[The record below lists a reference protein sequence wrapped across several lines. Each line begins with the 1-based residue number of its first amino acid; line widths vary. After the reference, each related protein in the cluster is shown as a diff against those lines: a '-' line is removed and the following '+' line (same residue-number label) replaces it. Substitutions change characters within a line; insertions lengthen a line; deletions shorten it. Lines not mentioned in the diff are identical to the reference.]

1 MAYECATD
9 MCTDIA
15 TIVVHGP
22 KGCEWALCS
31 EDWRTLQRQTLGLM
45 EIVRALDRP
54 TCART
59 GCQDEAA
66 AVIDEPDGRPF
77 PVCQRH
83 WTTLS
88 WLTPSPVDATSDL
101 EASRRQR

>member
-1 MAYECATD
+1 MAYECAAD

-15 TIVVHGP
+15 TIVVRGP
-22 KGCEWALCS
+22 KGCEWALCAA
-31 EDWRTLQRQTLGLM
+31 DWRTLQRQTLGLM
-45 EIVRALDRP
+45 EVVRALDRP

-66 AVIDEPDGRPF
+66 AVIDEPDGQPF
-77 PVCQRH
+77 PLCQRH
-83 WTTLS
+83 WATLS
-88 WLTPSPVDATSDL
+88 WLTPSPVDATSDR